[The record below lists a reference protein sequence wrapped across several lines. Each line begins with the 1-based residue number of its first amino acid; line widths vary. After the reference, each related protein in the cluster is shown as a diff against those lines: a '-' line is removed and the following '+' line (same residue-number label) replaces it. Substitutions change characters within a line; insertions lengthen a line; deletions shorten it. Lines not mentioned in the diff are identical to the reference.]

1 MPWCCGCASG
11 PSAGI
16 EANWKFPLWPWGPVP
31 AGAVAALLLR
41 RLPAPPL
48 DTGTVAAAAR
58 SGATIVEL
66 DFEDRWGR
74 RWDGCD
80 GHERPAPMDSSP
92 GSGDESLVE
101 SRRGWSFPAGRARD
115 RSRTALGTDTAGT
128 GPGGARCRHRRCR
141 TVSCRAPAKR
151 AIRDV
156 ATGEVATVQA
166 ATVEDQCLSGV
177 SRQGEPEPAGS
188 RSPPGRLPRDHDRA
202 ADDRSLRS
210 AEGEPDRLGR
220 APRSRVAG
228 RRCPRG

>member
-16 EANWKFPLWPWGPVP
+16 EANWKFPPCPWARCPPVRLP
-31 AGAVAALLLR
+31 RCCCGDSRLR
-41 RLPAPPL
+41 RSTPEPWRRQPGPEAPSSNSTSRTVGVGAGRLRRPRTARADGL
-48 DTGTVAAAAR
+48 FTG
-58 SGATIVEL
+58 E
-66 DFEDRWGR
+66 R
-74 RWDGCD
+74 RREPRGISTRMVSPGW
-80 GHERPAPMDSSP
+80 SSP
-92 GSGDESLVE
+92 GPVSNCSGNRD
-101 SRRGWSFPAGRARD
+101 GRH
-115 RSRTALGTDTAGT
+115 GTWW
-128 GPGGARCRHRRCR
+128 ARCRHRRCR

-156 ATGEVATVQA
+156 ATSEVATGQA

-220 APRSRVAG
+220 APGSRVAG
-228 RRCPRG
+228 RRGARG